1 VVTQRQIHD
10 PTLIGHQGS
19 DIGEQYRLP
28 VFTHGAEETRLALGS
43 RAREQRSRATRIAT
57 DVVPAGPFYLAEP
70 YQQRLCERG
79 GGLAPGRF
87 ALSALMSW
95 LALSDPEDPS
105 VRNGVAHEPG
115 NSRRQ

>member
-10 PTLIGHQGS
+10 PTLIGHKGS